1 MTFDANG
8 GEGGTSGKQDYGS
21 AITAPTVTRTGYTF
35 TGWSPEVAATVPAD
49 DVTYVA
55 QWSINQY
62 TVTFNA
68 NGGEGGTSGKQDY
81 GSAITA
87 PTVTREGH
95 TFTGWS
101 PSVAATVPAND
112 VTYTAQWSIN
122 QYTVTFDANGGEG
135 GTSGKQ
141 DYGSTITAPTVTREG
156 YTFTGWTPDVPASV
170 PASNATYTAQWSI
183 NQYTVTFDANGGD
196 GGTSGKQD
204 YGSTITAP
212 TIAREG
218 YTFAG
223 WSPSVAATVP
233 ANDVTYAAQWSI
245 NQYTVTFN
253 ANGGDGGTSDKQDFG
268 SAITAP
274 TVTREGYTFNGWS
287 PSVAATVP
295 ANDVT
300 YTAQWTAN
308 TYTVKFNGNGADGGS
323 MDPMFCTYDVAT
335 NLTPCAFTRTDYE
348 FTGWTNSTGV
358 TFADRA
364 TVSNLTANAGA
375 EVELFARWS
384 VTLAAAADAPGL
396 EFETKGT
403 VGSFGCYDEDPTNAD
418 WFAQA
423 DCYEEPGTSAVQ
435 SGALPTGGYS
445 GYSYVSWLTTTITG
459 KGVLSFSW
467 RCDAK
472 SRAEH
477 DYEYWGDVFRFGRL
491 EGNSLTAVA
500 DVPELEGHTGWQHA
514 TYTKTTAGEEKI
526 AWAFMFMDGGDKN
539 GGGTGYVDHVTW
551 SPGYEVALDRQGG
564 SGGTESVIAVCDA
577 AMPAITL
584 PVREGYTFGGYWTA
598 ENGGGTKYYNSDG
611 TSAAN
616 WDLTSD
622 TTLYAKWTP
631 IMYTM
636 TFDANGGDGGTSV
649 TQDYGT
655 AITAPTV
662 TREGYTF
669 NGWSPSVPATVPVG
683 GGTYTAQWSINQ
695 YTVTFD
701 ANGGDGGTSGKQDYG
716 SAITAPTVTREG
728 HTFTGW
734 SPSVAA
740 TVPANDVTYTA
751 QWSVNQYTVTFD
763 ANGGEG
769 GTSGKQDYGSTI
781 TAPTVTR
788 EGYTFMGWSPSV
800 AATVPANDVTYVA
813 QWSINQYTISFN
825 SNGGTAVDPIT
836 HDYGTAISAPAA
848 PTKEGYTFAGWS
860 PAVPS
865 TMPAENKTVTA
876 QWSVNQYTVTF
887 DANGGE
893 GGTSGKQ
900 DYGSTITAP
909 TVTREG
915 YTFTGW
921 TPDVPASV
929 PASNATYT
937 AQWSINQYTVT
948 FDANGGDGGTSG
960 KQDYGSTITAPTIA
974 REGYTFAGWSPSVAA
989 TVPANDVTYAA
1000 QWTANTYTV
1009 NFYSNGAD
1017 GGEAMDPMTCTYD
1030 VPTNLTQCAFNYTGY
1045 AFVGWTNS
1053 VGDVF
1058 ADGALVSNLTAT
1070 ANGTVTLYAQW
1081 GDALAVALDAPRLE
1095 FATKGTYGSYGY
1107 YDEDLIDANWFAQSG
1122 CGEEAGTSAAQCGAW
1137 PNSTI
1142 SGYSYVSWLTTTVT
1156 GKGVLSFSWKC
1167 DAKSREKDE
1176 FNDSWGDVFRFGRLD
1191 GNGLTAFAEVP
1202 ELEGNTG
1209 WKHATYTKTTD
1220 DPETFAWAFM
1230 YMDGGY
1236 NNGGGTGYVDRVTWT
1251 PSE

>member
-1 MTFDANG
+1 MCRVALDRQGGSGGTESVIAVCDAAMPAITPPVREGYTFGGYWMAENGVGTKYYNSDGTSAANCDLTSDTTLYAKWTPIKYTMTFDANGGDGGTSLTQDYGSAITAPTVTREGYTFTGWSPSVPATVPVGGGTYTAQWSINQYTVTFDANGGDGGTSGKLDYGSAITAPTVTREGHTFTGWSPSVAATVPANDVTYTAQWSINQYTVTFDANG

-68 NGGEGGTSGKQDY
+68 NGGE
-81 GSAITA
+81 
-87 PTVTREGH
+87 
-95 TFTGWS
+95 
-101 PSVAATVPAND
+101 
-112 VTYTAQWSIN
+112 
-122 QYTVTFDANGGEG
+122 
-135 GTSGKQ
+135 
-141 DYGSTITAPTVTREG
+141 
-156 YTFTGWTPDVPASV
+156 
-170 PASNATYTAQWSI
+170 
-183 NQYTVTFDANGGD
+183 
-196 GGTSGKQD
+196 
-204 YGSTITAP
+204 
-212 TIAREG
+212 
-218 YTFAG
+218 
-223 WSPSVAATVP
+223 
-233 ANDVTYAAQWSI
+233 
-245 NQYTVTFN
+245 
-253 ANGGDGGTSDKQDFG
+253 
-268 SAITAP
+268 
-274 TVTREGYTFNGWS
+274 
-287 PSVAATVP
+287 
-295 ANDVT
+295 
-300 YTAQWTAN
+300 
-308 TYTVKFNGNGADGGS
+308 
-323 MDPMFCTYDVAT
+323 
-335 NLTPCAFTRTDYE
+335 
-348 FTGWTNSTGV
+348 
-358 TFADRA
+358 
-364 TVSNLTANAGA
+364 
-375 EVELFARWS
+375 
-384 VTLAAAADAPGL
+384 
-396 EFETKGT
+396 
-403 VGSFGCYDEDPTNAD
+403 
-418 WFAQA
+418 
-423 DCYEEPGTSAVQ
+423 
-435 SGALPTGGYS
+435 
-445 GYSYVSWLTTTITG
+445 
-459 KGVLSFSW
+459 
-467 RCDAK
+467 
-472 SRAEH
+472 
-477 DYEYWGDVFRFGRL
+477 
-491 EGNSLTAVA
+491 
-500 DVPELEGHTGWQHA
+500 
-514 TYTKTTAGEEKI
+514 
-526 AWAFMFMDGGDKN
+526 
-539 GGGTGYVDHVTW
+539 
-551 SPGYEVALDRQGG
+551 
-564 SGGTESVIAVCDA
+564 
-577 AMPAITL
+577 
-584 PVREGYTFGGYWTA
+584 
-598 ENGGGTKYYNSDG
+598 
-611 TSAAN
+611 
-616 WDLTSD
+616 
-622 TTLYAKWTP
+622 
-631 IMYTM
+631 
-636 TFDANGGDGGTSV
+636 
-649 TQDYGT
+649 
-655 AITAPTV
+655 
-662 TREGYTF
+662 
-669 NGWSPSVPATVPVG
+669 
-683 GGTYTAQWSINQ
+683 
-695 YTVTFD
+695 
-701 ANGGDGGTSGKQDYG
+701 GGTSGKQDYG